1 MSDVRPSWVFDDS
14 PIPDPYG
21 FGERAVAFIR
31 KLKHPKSRK
40 PFQLDRWQE
49 RIVRRVYGD
58 TGADGRRRIRT
69 VYLRVGRGNRK
80 TSLVAALACLHTF
93 GPERVP
99 GGLGIAAAVDRDQAQ
114 LTWREACG
122 LISMSPTLTKATDK
136 REAPSYRIL
145 HPKSGSVFEAI
156 SSEGDSK
163 HGRTLSLVITDEIH
177 AWQGRKLWAAL
188 TTGLSKIPGSLH
200 WITTTA
206 GAGQDGLAFQVEKYA
221 RDVAACVIE
230 DSSFLPIIFE
240 TPAEF
245 DWRDEDGWHFANPGL
260 QHGYP
265 DIVGLRS
272 LARQA
277 EHVPA
282 AKAEFEQYHL
292 NRWQDAAL
300 SPWLDMALYDQGG
313 GEPIDLADYH
323 GFRAW
328 VGLDY
333 SLVSDITFV
342 SVAIPQ
348 DDGSYVV
355 GGWGFLPEENIRRK
369 EEADR
374 VPYRQWVEDG
384 YLILTEGNVIDKRAI
399 AEKLREIAEMFDLA
413 EIDYD
418 PYKLRDLM
426 AELSDEGLPCVEFRQ
441 GWVSMSPAI
450 ETVQEIILGGRMR
463 HGGHPILRRHFANV
477 VTKQDSAG
485 NQSFHKGK
493 SIGKI
498 DAAVSTTMAVHRA
511 SRGESGL
518 SIYATDD
525 RPSGILFV

>member
-1 MSDVRPSWVFDDS
+1 MSEIRPAWIFDDT
-14 PIPDPYG
+14 PLPDPLG
-21 FGERAVAFIR
+21 HGERAVAFIR

-58 TGADGRRRIRT
+58 TDAAGRRRIRT

-80 TSLVAALACLHTF
+80 TSLVAGLACLHTF

-122 LISMSPTLTKATDK
+122 LISMSPTLVKATEK
-136 REAPSYRIL
+136 REAPVFRIM
-145 HPKSGSVFEAI
+145 HPKSGSVFEAV
-156 SSEGDSK
+156 SSDGDSK
-163 HGRTLSLVITDEIH
+163 HGRTPLFVVTDEIH

-188 TTGLSKIPGSLH
+188 TTGLSKVPGSLH

-206 GAGQDGLAFQVEKYA
+206 GAGQDGLAFHVERYA
-221 RDVAACVIE
+221 RDVASGAI
-230 DSSFLPIIFE
+230 DDPSFLPIIFE

-245 DWRDEDGWHFANPGL
+245 DWRDEEGWHFANPGL
-260 QHGYP
+260 SLGYP

-272 LARQA
+272 ATRQA

-282 AKAEFEQYHL
+282 AKAEFQQYHL

-300 SPWLDMALYDQGG
+300 SPWLDMAIYDRGG
-313 GEPIDLADYH
+313 DEAVDLSAFH
-323 GFRAW
+323 GRQAW

-333 SLVSDITFV
+333 SLVSDMTFV
-342 SVAIPQ
+342 SVVIPD
-348 DDGSYVV
+348 DDGDYVV
-355 GGWGFLPEENIRRK
+355 GGWGFLPEENIARK
-369 EEADR
+369 EEQDR
-374 VPYRQWVEDG
+374 VPYREWVADG
-384 YLILTEGNVIDKRAI
+384 HLILTPGNVIDKRVI
-399 AEKLREIAEMFDLA
+399 ADKLRELYQLFEVQ
-413 EIDYD
+413 EISAD
-418 PYKLRDLM
+418 PYKVRDML
-426 AELSDEGLPCVEFRQ
+426 AELAEEGLPTAEFRQ

-498 DAAVSTTMAVHRA
+498 DGAVATTMAVHRA
-511 SRGESGL
+511 SCGEAGISV
-518 SIYATDD
+518 YATDE
-525 RPSGILFV
+525 RPDGLLFF